1 MNTWSFKRRQSIR
14 SFAKVS
20 TGTRTLARVGAKA
33 GLATSPFALGLVIAE
48 ASVRTAHVEAGR
60 VFRARARI
68 RATARARMPHC
79 PRRLATTRS
88 LARASTW
95 GKDTRQGRSK
105 GKPRG
110 ILEKVYDAAG
120 HELRPD
126 IQKREGWERRFD
138 SRGRTLS
145 LQYCTRVIGD
155 DENDERRIMHWAH
168 PSSDEEEGI
177 AFYRS
182 KVTEPIRR

>member
-1 MNTWSFKRRQSIR
+1 LCPSHKGKNKGR
-14 SFAKVS
+14 SK
-20 TGTRTLARVGAKA
+20 
-33 GLATSPFALGLVIAE
+33 
-48 ASVRTAHVEAGR
+48 
-60 VFRARARI
+60 
-68 RATARARMPHC
+68 
-79 PRRLATTRS
+79 
-88 LARASTW
+88 
-95 GKDTRQGRSK
+95 GKDAPLSKTPCHSKGPRKGKYVGKCTRQGRSK

-145 LQYCTRVIGD
+145 LQYCTRVRGD
-155 DENDERRIMHWAH
+155 DENDERRIMHWAY

-182 KVTEPIRR
+182 KVTEPHKR